1 MASQMLL
8 GSGSSSIVTAQTVA
22 VFAASVGG
30 TATASV
36 VFRANGSQATG
47 ENGSFSVVGN
57 WVNPAF
63 AANEWEVRATLDS
76 GVTPSVGALN
86 TWQPLA
92 SDRTWSLSRIA
103 VGVSECSLTFEF
115 RRVGTSDP
123 EVTVSFNTLSA
134 ERSDIF

>member
-22 VFAASVGG
+22 VSALSTS

-47 ENGSFSVVGN
+47 ENGSLSTIGN

-63 AANEWEVRATLDS
+63 AANEWEIRATLDS
-76 GVTPSVGALN
+76 GVTPSVGTLN
-86 TWQPLA
+86 TWEALT
-92 SDRTWSLSRIA
+92 SDRIWSLSRLS
-103 VGVSECSLTFEF
+103 VGISECSLTFEF
-115 RRVGTSDP
+115 RRAGASDP
-123 EVTVSFNTLSA
+123 EVTVALNTLSA
-134 ERSDIF
+134 ERLDIF